1 VTREETWR
9 PAPAASLGVRVF
21 DDEAVVY
28 NGQTG
33 STHHLSV
40 LGSVVLEALLRHP
53 AGASFTALAGAVA
66 GDAGLAV
73 TDDLAGA
80 VRRSLEE
87 LARLGLATNAA
98 P

>member
-1 VTREETWR
+1 MTREQTWR
-9 PAPAASLGVRVF
+9 PAPAQSLGVRVF

-28 NGQTG
+28 NDRTG

-40 LGSVVLEALLRHP
+40 LGSVVLQALLRHP
-53 AGASFTALAGAVA
+53 SGAPLPALVDAVA